1 MPTTKLNTATVDAM
15 DKDLL
20 RVAQQGLRITDVALR
35 QSRSELAD
43 RFEPKYEHPDM
54 DVQLM
59 QRTARSQVLEAR
71 DGDDGEHK
79 LFQVFVDFGIR
90 WVRRP
95 PKPRGRKRTVS
106 DTEKAKAEPE
116 VLGVI
121 EATFIAEYEMKQAV
135 EKTALDEFALHNV
148 PWNLWPY
155 WREYVA
161 SQSMRLNLPKVAMPL
176 QCLAPKQ
183 PELSQE
189 PVQQK

>member
-1 MPTTKLNTATVDAM
+1 MQI
-15 DKDLL
+15 
-20 RVAQQGLRITDVALR
+20 AQKGLRITDVALR
-35 QSRSELAD
+35 QSRCELAD

-71 DGDDGEHK
+71 DGDDADHK

-95 PKPRGRKRTVS
+95 PKPRSHKRTARP
-106 DTEKAKAEPE
+106 TEKPKAEPE
-116 VLGVI
+116 ILGVI
-121 EATFIAEYEMKQAV
+121 EATFIAEYEMTKAV
-135 EKTALDEFALHNV
+135 EKAALDEFALHNV

-183 PELSQE
+183 SEPPQE
-189 PVQQK
+189 PDQQE